1 MRKLYTK
8 HYKSKILNTKKFK
21 ILNSTYIGFK
31 IEDLEKIKFN
41 KDLKIKTFN
50 KNLIDFN
57 LKGFS
62 FINKNKL
69 SKSTLQSI

>member
-31 IEDLEKIKFN
+31 IEDLQNLKEFIKDTKIVEFN
-41 KDLKIKTFN
+41 H
-50 KNLIDFN
+50 
-57 LKGFS
+57 KGFS
-62 FINKNKL
+62 FISQNNL
-69 SKSTLQSI
+69 TKSTLQTI

>member
-1 MRKLYTK
+1 MQKLYTK
-8 HYKSKILNTKKFK
+8 HYQTKILNTKKLK
-21 ILNSTYIGFK
+21 LNNKTYIGFK
-31 IEDLEKIKFN
+31 IEDLTKIKLN
-41 KDLKIKTFN
+41 KDLQIKTFN

-69 SKSTLQSI
+69 SKNTLQTI

>member
-31 IEDLEKIKFN
+31 IEDLQ
-41 KDLKIKTFN
+41 
-50 KNLIDFN
+50 N
-57 LKGFS
+57 LKE
-62 FINKNKL
+62 FINNTKIVEFNYKGFQFYFT
-69 SKSTLQSI
+69 K